1 MRQLPPPPYIG
12 LGQREA
18 QVNHELLFNHGQ
30 QRSLFFSFSR
40 GNVRLAAMND
50 TNAAC
55 AEDTDQLA
63 QALTASLVCRVRS
76 MEGRKGCW
84 TVPWE
89 DSLQ

>member
-1 MRQLPPPPYIG
+1 
-12 LGQREA
+12 
-18 QVNHELLFNHGQ
+18 
-30 QRSLFFSFSR
+30 
-40 GNVRLAAMND
+40 MND